1 MSRYILSFF
10 AIVIAISL
18 AAFTKP
24 ESPAKPLTDYY
35 FAFDIANHAPTQTN
49 VQTPA
54 YWLQVS
60 DLTGCDNQDQR
71 ACKIEVPESTTNSGT
86 PRTLKSTTMIN
97 AAQFGT
103 SGAYYVVTGG
113 SVSQKSNSLN

>member
-1 MSRYILSFF
+1 MSRYISGLF
-10 AIVIAISL
+10 AIVIAVGL

-35 FAFDIANHAPTQTN
+35 FAFDIANHTPTQTN
-49 VQTPA
+49 VQNPA

-60 DLTGCDNQDQR
+60 DLTGCDNQNQR
-71 ACKIEVPESTTNSGT
+71 ACKIQVPESTTNSGT

-97 AAQFGT
+97 TAQYLST
-103 SGAYYVVTGG
+103 GAYYVVPGG
-113 SVSQKSNSLN
+113 SVSNEANSLN